1 MAARQPAPVARSQPA
16 PAAAK
21 ALTSSLSAG
30 SPAPVVTGAQV
41 PPFGIASVSSPA
53 VIEKERPPGRP
64 RASVPAPSRYRRSF
78 YRHEDPRPETPLAY
92 REEVYVVEA
101 GTSLP
106 AVEALLAEQFE
117 AVQQELAGLPPGKLV
132 RLAVFDVEF
141 QGPAPRPPLG
151 VLAWKDWH
159 PEPSVGFPA
168 FGIEAPVLTS
178 SLPPRSEARRSEP
191 TAASRASAPNPPA
204 ATPASPSPA
213 PAVRAAEPE
222 RGAPEIIEPPSSSG
236 TFYRSDA
243 PPKGPSG
250 TPAAPPASSP
260 RNEAAPGAAA
270 PAVAVAGPPAD
281 AAPASPASRIEPA
294 RAPELQRPQRRRA
307 REDLVSELFERLHEL
322 RFATDLVTGADFVL
336 DVLAEVIPSELGMVQ
351 VFDINTRSF
360 VVVRTRG
367 GTLAEALLHRTPDT
381 DPLVEAVM
389 RRSAPVVFRAEDEPR
404 LAGGRWAHA
413 GTPLGW
419 VLSGGVRQG
428 GRYLGMIELAN
439 PEGGTPFED
448 TEINA
453 FDYACAQFADL
464 VATRPVVLDREIIL
478 AR

>member
-1 MAARQPAPVARSQPA
+1 FH
-16 PAAAK
+16 
-21 ALTSSLSAG
+21 
-30 SPAPVVTGAQV
+30 VTGVRTCAL
-41 PPFGIASVSSPA
+41 PI
-53 VIEKERPPGRP
+53 
-64 RASVPAPSRYRRSF
+64 Y
-78 YRHEDPRPETPLAY
+78 PRPETPLAY

-168 FGIEAPVLTS
+168 FGIEAPVVAPR
-178 SLPPRSEARRSEP
+178 LPPR
-191 TAASRASAPNPPA
+191 
-204 ATPASPSPA
+204 ASPPPA

-281 AAPASPASRIEPA
+281 AAPASPASR
-294 RAPELQRPQRRRA
+294 
-307 REDLVSELFERLHEL
+307 
-322 RFATDLVTGADFVL
+322 
-336 DVLAEVIPSELGMVQ
+336 
-351 VFDINTRSF
+351 
-360 VVVRTRG
+360 
-367 GTLAEALLHRTPDT
+367 
-381 DPLVEAVM
+381 
-389 RRSAPVVFRAEDEPR
+389 
-404 LAGGRWAHA
+404 
-413 GTPLGW
+413 
-419 VLSGGVRQG
+419 
-428 GRYLGMIELAN
+428 
-439 PEGGTPFED
+439 
-448 TEINA
+448 
-453 FDYACAQFADL
+453 
-464 VATRPVVLDREIIL
+464 
-478 AR
+478 